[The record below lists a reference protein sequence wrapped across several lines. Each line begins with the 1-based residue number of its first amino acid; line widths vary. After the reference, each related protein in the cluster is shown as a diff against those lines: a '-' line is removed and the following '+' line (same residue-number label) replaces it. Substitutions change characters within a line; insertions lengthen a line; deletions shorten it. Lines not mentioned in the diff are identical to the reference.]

1 MNNRIENNYVSEK
14 QLRQLNQSR
23 VEAKIVVLKAV
34 GYPLESSFIE
44 TPEIEVTNK
53 ELFEI
58 YAQDQWSGYKV
69 HKGQYIFDQKLIP
82 DFAFQV
88 VDVRPDNSYITHNTS
103 FLMFKQDSKIKQTLS
118 KHEYKVSDVVGQTKA
133 KNKAKIITNY
143 LENPDKFKNW
153 APRNILFYGRQ
164 GHTGTADYSAILQEA
179 GYTRNGAW
187 YMFLY
192 GGEYIPFAVI
202 IGIMVI
208 LLAFTIYNIV
218 KIGHNDVYSYMNKL
232 KEDNENISK
241 ELGAYRTYME
251 KRSRQLQDFTEN
263 IAHQIK
269 TPLTALSLSLDMM
282 EEQLNVNMSQL
293 QINSD
298 ISGEKSEVETG
309 KGFTDTG
316 LSNNEKLINNL
327 NECFRQTYR
336 IRDFITRLLKLSR
349 MESGKIVL
357 TEDDIN
363 VNEFINEVISEVPV
377 VNNCN
382 ITSYCNDEY
391 YFINA
396 DEEWLLEAFINIVQ
410 NCSEEA
416 ENVDINAVCNADK
429 CIITIKDDGNGI
441 AKDKLDNIFNRFES
455 GKSYNSLHTGIGL
468 NLSKLIIEAHHG
480 SVSVNNNEDG
490 RGVSFRIIIPKYN
503 MKRKAK

>member
-1 MNNRIENNYVSEK
+1 
-14 QLRQLNQSR
+14 
-23 VEAKIVVLKAV
+23 
-34 GYPLESSFIE
+34 
-44 TPEIEVTNK
+44 
-53 ELFEI
+53 
-58 YAQDQWSGYKV
+58 
-69 HKGQYIFDQKLIP
+69 
-82 DFAFQV
+82 
-88 VDVRPDNSYITHNTS
+88 
-103 FLMFKQDSKIKQTLS
+103 
-118 KHEYKVSDVVGQTKA
+118 
-133 KNKAKIITNY
+133 
-143 LENPDKFKNW
+143 
-153 APRNILFYGRQ
+153 
-164 GHTGTADYSAILQEA
+164 
-179 GYTRNGAW
+179 
-187 YMFLY
+187 
-192 GGEYIPFAVI
+192 
-202 IGIMVI
+202 
-208 LLAFTIYNIV
+208 
-218 KIGHNDVYSYMNKL
+218 
-232 KEDNENISK
+232 
-241 ELGAYRTYME
+241 ME
-251 KRSRQLQDFTEN
+251 KRNRQLQDFTEN

-269 TPLTALSLSLDMM
+269 TPLTALSLSLDMID
-282 EEQLNVNMSQL
+282 EQLNARKTDVQL
-293 QINSD
+293 NSY
-298 ISGEKSEVETG
+298 ISDAQSEVVSG
-309 KGFTDTG
+309 KALTDTG
-316 LSNNEKLINNL
+316 LSSNEKLISNL
-327 NECFRQTYR
+327 GECFRQTYR

-382 ITSYCNDEY
+382 ITSYCDDED

-429 CIITIKDDGNGI
+429 CIITIKDDGKGI
-441 AKDKLDNIFNRFES
+441 AKNKLDNIFNRFES

>member
-1 MNNRIENNYVSEK
+1 MERAIKKRLYVYTIGMFLATVVVVSVITIYYEYRVRYMATTLYGVNKEAGK
-14 QLRQLNQSR
+14 QLL
-23 VEAKIVVLKAV
+23 
-34 GYPLESSFIE
+34 Y
-44 TPEIEVTNK
+44 
-53 ELFEI
+53 
-58 YAQDQWSGYKV
+58 
-69 HKGQYIFDQKLIP
+69 
-82 DFAFQV
+82 
-88 VDVRPDNSYITHNTS
+88 
-103 FLMFKQDSKIKQTLS
+103 
-118 KHEYKVSDVVGQTKA
+118 
-133 KNKAKIITNY
+133 
-143 LENPDKFKNW
+143 
-153 APRNILFYGRQ
+153 ILFYGRQ
-164 GHTGTADYSAILQEA
+164 GNTVTADYSAILQEA

-282 EEQLNVNMSQL
+282 EEQLNANMSQL

-298 ISGEKSEVETG
+298 MSGEKSEAETG

-336 IRDFITRLLKLSR
+336 IRDFITRLLKYDTSIQLINAKIWSQIILTPYFVYILFCNAKIKISR

-455 GKSYNSLHTGIGL
+455 GKSYNSLHTGIG
-468 NLSKLIIEAHHG
+468 
-480 SVSVNNNEDG
+480 
-490 RGVSFRIIIPKYN
+490 KYN